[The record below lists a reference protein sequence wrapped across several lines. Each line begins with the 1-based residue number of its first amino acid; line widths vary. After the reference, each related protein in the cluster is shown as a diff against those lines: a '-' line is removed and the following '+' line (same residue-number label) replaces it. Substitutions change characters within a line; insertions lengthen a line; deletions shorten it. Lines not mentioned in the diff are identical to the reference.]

1 MVNVD
6 LYNENTILFCDLNR
20 SLRPIHS
27 DIDAALKRVVDS
39 GWFLRGPEVN
49 AFEEEWAAFCGQA
62 FCVACNS
69 GTDALT
75 LAATAAGF
83 AVAEIQANTLPLTAV
98 GLKRAGCK
106 IDVLEISLGGRLDE
120 ITPRSVPVLLYGRA
134 PTPIESNA
142 RLFDAAH
149 AHGWKP
155 PKHAIACWSFYPTKS
170 LGALGDA
177 GAVTTNDKHLADEV
191 RDLSGRDDGFYQDR
205 QITSRMDEMQAA
217 VLRVKL
223 PHLQG
228 WIAERRRIASLYR
241 KSLPDQV
248 AIVST
253 SPDDFH
259 HLFVVKS
266 ETRDALAAHLR
277 EKGIM
282 TKVHYTTPLH
292 RQNASWGNP
301 HAEFPQADR
310 WCETVLSLPCYPGL
324 TDSELNRICEE
335 ISQFRPKDSDH
346 RRRALNAL
354 D

>member
-1 MVNVD
+1 MNVD
-6 LYNENTILFCDLNR
+6 LYNENTIAFCDLNR
-20 SLRPIHS
+20 SLRPIRS
-27 DIDAALKRVVDS
+27 DIDAALKRVLDS
-39 GWFLRGPEVN
+39 GWFLRGSEVT

-75 LAATAAGF
+75 LAAMAAGF
-83 AVAEIQANTLPLTAV
+83 DIAEIQANTLPLTAV

-106 IDVLEISLGGRLDE
+106 IDVLEINADGRLKE

-134 PTPIESNA
+134 PSPIENEA

-155 PKHAIACWSFYPTKS
+155 PHHAIACWSFYPTKS

-177 GAVTTNDKHLADEV
+177 GAVTTNDKYLADEM
-191 RDLSGRDDGFYQDR
+191 RDLSGRDDDLYQDR
-205 QITSRMDEMQAA
+205 QITSRMDEMQAT

-223 PHLQG
+223 RHLER
-228 WIAERRRIASLYR
+228 WIADRRRIASLYTTT
-241 KSLPDQV
+241 LPQHV
-248 AIVST
+248 EIVST

-266 ETRDALAAHLR
+266 ETRDDLAAHLR
-277 EKGIM
+277 EKRIM
-282 TKVHYTTPLH
+282 TKVHFPTPLH
-292 RQNASWGNP
+292 RQRASWGN
-301 HAEFPQADR
+301 AQAKFPQVDR

-335 ISQFRPKDSDH
+335 ISQFRPKDLDY
-346 RRRALNAL
+346 RRRALNTF